1 VREAGKETGISIQLV
16 AGTYVVLIGMS
27 VDPDK
32 VDRLLGFSIERTDH
46 TEGESYYLSNNFL
59 FKANDVPKP
68 DYSTEDNPVQAFV
81 WGDYTAKPK
90 HTYTYTVT
98 ARYGKP
104 GALENGPQVAAT
116 VTTEDPDDGTQTHGV
131 YFNRGVAASAAYE
144 RRFGN
149 VRPRDVPN
157 EEAYH
162 WLSRGLEEALVAF
175 IGDAA
180 DGTYALR
187 GAFYEF
193 YFGSVLDAFKAAH
206 DAGADVQIVY
216 DAVKGETTSRKNPE
230 AAKDAQIK
238 GLCDERTNIKISHN
252 KFVVLLKDKKPI
264 EVWTG
269 STNISEGGLY
279 GHTNVGHRIRDE
291 QVAQRY
297 LDYWERLVDDPETEE
312 MRQFDDQTPAI
323 PEGRPEQPLTAAFSP
338 RSSLDSLDWYVR
350 LAKGAQQGVF
360 LTAAFGMQ
368 KEIEDIFT
376 GKGERK
382 YLRYLLL
389 DSEKEGKVKALRRDP
404 GNIVSA
410 GAFTGKGAY
419 KTWLAKAL
427 VGMNPKLHYMHTKL
441 MIVDPLTDDPIV
453 VTGSANWSNESSETN
468 DENMVVI
475 RDDKRVADIYL
486 TDFMRIFNH
495 YRIRGKAETPEEE
508 QAPGPKSPPKSNPA
522 GIHLAEDNSWAKPF
536 YEDDSPEA
544 RERRLF
550 SGVSS

>member
-1 VREAGKETGISIQLV
+1 VREAAKETGISIQLV
-16 AGTYVVLIGMS
+16 AGTYVVLIGIS
-27 VDPDK
+27 VDSDK
-32 VDRLLGFSIERTDH
+32 VDGLLGFTIERADH
-46 TEGESYYLSNNFL
+46 TEGEHRFLSNNFL
-59 FKANDVPKP
+59 FPANDVADPE
-68 DYSTEDNPVQAFV
+68 YSTEHNPVQAFV
-81 WGDYTAKPK
+81 WGDYTAQPE

-98 ARYGKP
+98 ARYGSP
-104 GALENGPQVAAT
+104 AALQDGPTATAT
-116 VTTEDPDDGTQTHGV
+116 VKTEDPDDEHETHGV

-175 IGDAA
+175 IGDAV
-180 DGTYALR
+180 DSSYALR

-193 YFGSVLDAFKAAH
+193 YFGSVLDAFKVAH
-206 DAGADVQIVY
+206 DAGADVRIVY
-216 DAVKGETTSRKNPE
+216 DAVEGETTSRKNPE
-230 AAKDAQIK
+230 AAEDARIK
-238 GLCDERTNIKISHN
+238 SLCDERTKIKIAHN

-291 QVAQRY
+291 AVAARF
-297 LDYWERLVDDPETEE
+297 LDYWEHLVDDPAREG
-312 MRQFDDQTPAI
+312 MQQFDDQTPTI
-323 PEGRPEQPLTAAFSP
+323 PEGAPDQPLTAVFSP
-338 RSSLDSLDWYVR
+338 RSSLDSLNWYVR

-389 DSEKEGKVKALRRDP
+389 DSEEEGKVKALRRDP

-427 VGMNPKLHYMHTKL
+427 RGMNPKLHYMHTKL
-441 MIVDPLTDDPIV
+441 MVVDPFSDDPIV
-453 VTGSANWSNESSETN
+453 VTGSANWSNESSEDN

-475 RDDKRVADIYL
+475 RGDKRTADIYL

-495 YRIRGKAETPEEE
+495 YRIRGKAETPREE
-508 QAPGPKSPPKSNPA
+508 QAPGPQSPSESNPA
-522 GIHLAEDNSWAKPF
+522 EIHLAEDDSWAKPF
-536 YEDDSPEA
+536 YDGDSPEA

-550 SGVSS
+550 SGASS